1 MKTCRELYE
10 ELEYR
15 ENTPAKSWAGSMARV
30 GRISQI
36 KTEISQH
43 IDVVKHKDAILKM
56 LESSH

>member
-15 ENTPAKSWAGSMARV
+15 ENTPAKSWAESMARV
-30 GRISQI
+30 GRINQI
-36 KTEISQH
+36 KAEISQQ